1 MLPLANK
8 HGPGLRYRDAHRQS
22 HLKISG
28 AWKRNINH
36 THPFPLFLETAMK
49 TVKKCL
55 NLRDG
60 GTRNDHKK
68 PNTQI
73 KEVIA
78 ALRPV
83 VAGNRN
89 PLQKVPRRGC
99 KRLVPGGTQPSPG
112 ERETRSI
119 FLSIS
124 GEDATQLRMNLCIF
138 TIGMLSSRGT

>member
-1 MLPLANK
+1 
-8 HGPGLRYRDAHRQS
+8 
-22 HLKISG
+22 
-28 AWKRNINH
+28 
-36 THPFPLFLETAMK
+36 MK

-60 GTRNDHKK
+60 GTRSDHKK
-68 PNTQI
+68 PNIQI

-89 PLQKVPRRGC
+89 PLQKV
-99 KRLVPGGTQPSPG
+99 PG